1 MAPLDDHATVLGE
14 EFLKIAKAI
23 LVPYKNNLVFLG
35 ETKTW
40 SLPMM
45 TRIKFGHIPRMSSM
59 FLEEIS
65 DLLVDMPYS
74 IAC

>member
-1 MAPLDDHATVLGE
+1 MDDHSIVLGKE
-14 EFLKIAKAI
+14 ILKVTKEV

-65 DLLVDMPYS
+65 DLLVNMPYS

>member
-1 MAPLDDHATVLGE
+1 MDDHSIVLGK
-14 EFLKIAKAI
+14 EFLKLTKEV

-65 DLLVDMPYS
+65 DLLVNMPYS
-74 IAC
+74 ITC

>member
-1 MAPLDDHATVLGE
+1 MDDHSIVLGK
-14 EFLKIAKAI
+14 EFLKLTKEV

-65 DLLVDMPYS
+65 NLLVNMPYS

>member
-1 MAPLDDHATVLGE
+1 MDDHSIVLGKE
-14 EFLKIAKAI
+14 ILKLTKEVF
-23 LVPYKNNLVFLG
+23 VPYKNNLVFLG

-40 SLPMM
+40 SLPMT

-65 DLLVDMPYS
+65 DLLVNMPYS

>member
-1 MAPLDDHATVLGE
+1 MDDHSIVLGK
-14 EFLKIAKAI
+14 EFLKLTKEM
-23 LVPYKNNLVFLG
+23 LVPYKNNLAFLG

-45 TRIKFGHIPRMSSM
+45 TRIKFGNIPRMSSM

-65 DLLVDMPYS
+65 DLLVNMPYS

>member
-1 MAPLDDHATVLGE
+1 MDDHSIVLGK
-14 EFLKIAKAI
+14 EFLKLTKEV
-23 LVPYKNNLVFLG
+23 LVPYQNNLVFLG

-65 DLLVDMPYS
+65 DLLVNMPYS
-74 IAC
+74 ITC

>member
-1 MAPLDDHATVLGE
+1 MDDHSIVLGK
-14 EFLKIAKAI
+14 EFLKLTKEV
-23 LVPYKNNLVFLG
+23 LVPYRNNLVFLG

-65 DLLVDMPYS
+65 DLLVNMPYS

>member
-1 MAPLDDHATVLGE
+1 MDDHSIVLGK
-14 EFLKIAKAI
+14 EFLKLTKEV

-65 DLLVDMPYS
+65 DLLVNMPYS